1 MARRRYVQLPSGQ
14 LVEVTTDYQPTP
26 RNADHVLWN
35 DRHYGNMRA
44 TDGTDISSRA
54 KHREYMRVNGLTT
67 ADDFK
72 ETWAKA
78 AKERA
83 DYFTGKRGSVT
94 KEDIARAI
102 HQLETRKK

>member
-14 LVEVTTDYQPTP
+14 LVEVTPDYQPTP
-26 RNADHVLWN
+26 RNSDSVLWN
-35 DRHYGNMRA
+35 DRHYDNLRA

-54 KHREYMRVNGLTT
+54 KHREYMKINGLTT
-67 ADDFK
+67 VDDFK

-78 AKERA
+78 AKERE
-83 DYFTGKRGSVT
+83 DYFAGRRGSVT

-102 HQLETRKK
+102 HQLEARKK

>member
-14 LVEVTTDYQPTP
+14 LVEVTPDYQPTP

-35 DRHYGNMRA
+35 DRHYDNMRA